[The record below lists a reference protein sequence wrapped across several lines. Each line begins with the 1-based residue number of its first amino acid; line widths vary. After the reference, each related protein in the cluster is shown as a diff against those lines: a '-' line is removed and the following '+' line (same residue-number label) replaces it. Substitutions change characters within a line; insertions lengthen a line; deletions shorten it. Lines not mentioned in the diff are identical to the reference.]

1 MPNPND
7 SHQTLSLPLDSA
19 KSSCPT
25 TWLVMNKVHWGRW
38 WKSNITLQYNIDTC
52 IHVYLSIY
60 IYLTSI
66 HKQQHPKWVAGKSIK
81 DNQIT
86 RSCLFLTSKHAKSMY
101 MYIHYTYIWYT
112 YGWITSLISPTELC
126 RETTF
131 PSKLIWP
138 CYEIYWDYPPKGHW
152 VFSPQLG
159 KSLNPCPLLES
170 NKHKSQLILCLKKLF
185 WINDTLQG
193 INISPW

>member
-1 MPNPND
+1 MVVSNR
-7 SHQTLSLPLDSA
+7 HL
-19 KSSCPT
+19 C
-25 TWLVMNKVHWGRW
+25 WKV
-38 WKSNITLQYNIDTC
+38 TLQYRIRIILILMYMC
-52 IHVYLSIY
+52 IYIY

-86 RSCLFLTSKHAKSMY
+86 RSCLFLTSKHAKSMH
-101 MYIHYTYIWYT
+101 MYIHYTYIRYT
-112 YGWITSLISPTELC
+112 YGWITSIISPTELC

-152 VFSPQLG
+152 VFSPQLE
-159 KSLNPCPLLES
+159 KVWIHVLCWNPTNTNHTWFCAS
-170 NKHKSQLILCLKKLF
+170 KNCF
-185 WINDTLQG
+185 G
-193 INISPW
+193 